1 MEEAKRLS
9 GVGKSVIRELFD
21 LAQGK
26 GNVINLGI
34 GEPDFDT
41 PENIKEAA
49 IRALR
54 ENKTHYTPNP
64 GIIELR
70 EAICE
75 KYSSEYGLDYDPD
88 EVVVTVG
95 ACEAMYDVIQA
106 YVNPGDEVIIPD
118 PGFAYYSAYVKLA
131 QGVPV
136 RAKCFEED
144 EFVLK
149 PEQVQE
155 KITDKTKM
163 ILINS
168 PSNPTGAVMGKK
180 EIRGIVELA
189 EDNEIIL
196 VSDEVYEKIV
206 YDATHYCAAQFSHDG
221 GVIVVNSFSKTYAMT
236 GWRVGYAI
244 GRRDLIS
251 PVALVHQ
258 YSVANANSIAQ
269 YAALEALRGPQDFVR
284 EVVREYRKRRDI
296 LIRELRKHGIKS
308 NKPEGA
314 FYLFPN
320 IGEDSREFSRKA
332 INAGV
337 AVVPGEEFGE
347 VGKNNIRISYATS
360 VDNLIKGAE
369 ILGKVYREGT

>member
-64 GIIELR
+64 G
-70 EAICE
+70 E

-95 ACEAMYDVIQA
+95 ACEAMYDVI
-106 YVNPGDEVIIPD
+106 
-118 PGFAYYSAYVKLA
+118 VKLA

-284 EVVREYRKRRDI
+284 EVVREYKKRRDI

>member
-1 MEEAKRLS
+1 
-9 GVGKSVIRELFD
+9 
-21 LAQGK
+21 
-26 GNVINLGI
+26 
-34 GEPDFDT
+34 
-41 PENIKEAA
+41 
-49 IRALR
+49 
-54 ENKTHYTPNP
+54 
-64 GIIELR
+64 
-70 EAICE
+70 
-75 KYSSEYGLDYDPD
+75 
-88 EVVVTVG
+88 
-95 ACEAMYDVIQA
+95 
-106 YVNPGDEVIIPD
+106 
-118 PGFAYYSAYVKLA
+118 
-131 QGVPV
+131 
-136 RAKCFEED
+136 
-144 EFVLK
+144 
-149 PEQVQE
+149 
-155 KITDKTKM
+155 
-163 ILINS
+163 
-168 PSNPTGAVMGKK
+168 
-180 EIRGIVELA
+180 
-189 EDNEIIL
+189 
-196 VSDEVYEKIV
+196 
-206 YDATHYCAAQFSHDG
+206 
-221 GVIVVNSFSKTYAMT
+221 MT

-284 EVVREYRKRRDI
+284 EVVREYKKRRDI